1 MQLATDPSIAASA
14 SLSDSS
20 SALLSP
26 PATPAPNNQRHTEH
40 TGVMIVGCWYPVLT
54 ARASLVAADQQ
65 LCLSYRYRHQRRLKR
80 HLPQWLDP
88 VLQVRLQLE
97 VLECHPPKL
106 DRYCTPGLP
115 L

>member
-40 TGVMIVGCWYPVLT
+40 TGVMTGCWYPVLT